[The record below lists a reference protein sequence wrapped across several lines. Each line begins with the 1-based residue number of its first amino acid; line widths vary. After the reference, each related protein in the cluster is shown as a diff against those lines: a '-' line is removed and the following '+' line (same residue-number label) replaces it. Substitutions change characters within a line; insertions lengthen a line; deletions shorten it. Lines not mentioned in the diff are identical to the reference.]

1 MNPTVFVVLAAVI
14 MVALMV
20 LGLSITQIR
29 KGRDLQ
35 SEVGE
40 NDEMKKRGLKCA
52 SQEMIEEEKAL
63 GLIDGD
69 CGDFVSCSLG
79 SCNTCTEHADTS
91 VVDKEKAN

>member
-1 MNPTVFVVLAAVI
+1 MSSTVFVFLAAII
-14 MVALMV
+14 MVAMMV

-40 NDEMKKRGLKCA
+40 NDEMKRRGLKCA

-63 GLIDGD
+63 GLMDGD
-69 CGDFVSCSLG
+69 CGDYVSCSLG
-79 SCNTCTEHADTS
+79 SCNTCTEHD
-91 VVDKEKAN
+91 EK